1 MGLKLLLQNI
11 MHRQEMGIDSEIIW
25 DGLER
30 LAKKVVRPDTAVTLR
45 HLEKDEGVPESLN
58 WPWPLTWPCTQ
69 PLREAAIVNSALAAE
84 EEGFDAVVID
94 CALDPG
100 LRQARGIL
108 DIPVTGAGESGLII
122 AQLLG
127 RKFGIVSPSETS
139 VAGLAENLHFLDFG
153 NRAISHKPVRHF
165 EIVFGLTDA
174 FQGRPERLIE
184 DFERV
189 ARELIQDGADVIVN
203 ACGLS
208 GPALSLNDYAK
219 VPGADVPVV
228 DATTAA
234 LKLAE
239 LLADLRKSL
248 GLKKTMLSTGF
259 YRTPPKEVLDEARRR
274 LANDLA

>member
-1 MGLKLLLQNI
+1 MGLKILLQNI
-11 MHRQEMGIDSEIIW
+11 MHKEEMGADSEIIW
-25 DGLER
+25 DGLVR

-45 HLEKDEGVPESLN
+45 HLKKDRGVPDSLN

-69 PLREAAIVNSALAAE
+69 PLREAAIVNSTLRAE

-100 LRQARGIL
+100 LRQARGML
-108 DIPVTGAGESGLII
+108 NIPVTGAGESGFLI

-127 RKFGIVSPSETS
+127 RKFAIVSPSDTAI
-139 VAGLAENLHFLDFG
+139 AGLEENLHFLGFED
-153 NRAISHKPVRHF
+153 RAIKHRPVRHF
-165 EIVFGLTDA
+165 EIVFGLADA
-174 FQGRPERLIE
+174 FQGRPERLIQ
-184 DFERV
+184 DFEKV

-208 GPALSLNDYAK
+208 GPALSLNGYAE
-219 VPGADVPVV
+219 VPEANVPVV

-239 LLADLRKSL
+239 LLADLKRNL
-248 GLKKTMLSTGF
+248 GLKKTTLPTGF
-259 YRTPPKEVLDEARRR
+259 YRTPPREVLEEVRRR
-274 LANDLA
+274 LAKNLA